1 MISCNILSRL
11 KIMIGTL
18 KRSVISFL
26 QCEIRTHHCSVPSL
40 GNSGGPGAGDAQEG
54 QEVGEETG

>member
-1 MISCNILSRL
+1 
-11 KIMIGTL
+11 MIGTL

-54 QEVGEETG
+54 QEVGEETGVGGDRS